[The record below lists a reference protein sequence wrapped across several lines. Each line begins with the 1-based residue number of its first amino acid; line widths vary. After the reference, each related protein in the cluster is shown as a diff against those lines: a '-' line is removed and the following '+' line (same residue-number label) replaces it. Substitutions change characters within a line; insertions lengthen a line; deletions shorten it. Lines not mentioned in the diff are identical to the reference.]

1 VPRDHSIDPVITFI
15 TRSHCVLNRERVYS
29 TLTTLDVF
37 VDRTPCLVP
46 KSSTLSGFHY
56 NRDLL
61 RSAMANRYLETVGSR
76 ADSIHMAI
84 KNVPMAY
91 V

>member
-1 VPRDHSIDPVITFI
+1 M
-15 TRSHCVLNRERVYS
+15 LNRERVYR

-37 VDRTPCLVP
+37 VNRTLCLVP
-46 KSSTLSGFHY
+46 KSSTLSGFNY

-61 RSAMANRYLETVGSR
+61 KAAMANTYLETVGSR

-84 KNVPMAY
+84 
-91 V
+91 